1 MGSGVY
7 SNFIEPGYPSVM
19 AVNTGGGVL
28 TKVGSVQGRTGMK
41 YRWGSY
47 HYLFLS

>member
-1 MGSGVY
+1 MGELGY
-7 SNFIEPGYPSVM
+7 TGLNELGYPSVV